1 MIHQTEVQ
9 NFAYFLTKT
18 LIQNVFREY
27 IDENQLVQ
35 MMEHLNLRTEE
46 EQIFFLTQLSVTLR
60 KYPDSLFPNPDTRG
74 KFLKTIQE
82 FLDAKILAENN

>member
-1 MIHQTEVQ
+1 MISQTEIQ

-18 LIQNVFREY
+18 LMQNIFREY

-35 MMEHLNLRTEE
+35 IMEHLNLKKEE

-60 KYPDSLFPNPDTRG
+60 KYPDSLFPSLDTRI
-74 KFLKTIQE
+74 KFLTTIQE
-82 FLDAKILAENN
+82 FLDSKILAENN